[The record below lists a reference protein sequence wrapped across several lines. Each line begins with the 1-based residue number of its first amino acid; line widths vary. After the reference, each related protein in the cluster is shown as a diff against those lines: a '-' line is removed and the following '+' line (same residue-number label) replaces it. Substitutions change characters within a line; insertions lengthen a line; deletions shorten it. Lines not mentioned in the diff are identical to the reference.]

1 MRYKT
6 MITAHTGALSTGRN
20 SHAFFERMQN
30 VDTEGIEVDIR
41 LLGNK
46 PFLGHSFVPF
56 LPSKRIEFNWVLE
69 YCKKHDFILNCDIKL
84 RSGVKRTCEQ
94 IHASNAKDNV
104 YLTGAVNWKHLPIL
118 KGIPVFCNNTF
129 YSSLCGLP
137 SVSSLEKIKNCL
149 DELGHDEI
157 KGLNI
162 SKVFATESFLNK
174 AFELGIDLSV
184 YTVDDENTLRRLL
197 EYGVKNITTNQPLL
211 ALELR
216 EKIQIK
222 Q

>member
-1 MRYKT
+1 M
-6 MITAHTGALSTGRN
+6 
-20 SHAFFERMQN
+20 
-30 VDTEGIEVDIR
+30 
-41 LLGNK
+41 
-46 PFLGHSFVPF
+46 
-56 LPSKRIEFNWVLE
+56 
-69 YCKKHDFILNCDIKL
+69 
-84 RSGVKRTCEQ
+84 
-94 IHASNAKDNV
+94 
-104 YLTGAVNWKHLPIL
+104 

-137 SVSSLEKIKNCL
+137 SVSSLERIKNCL

-162 SKVFATESFLNK
+162 SKVFASESFLNK
-174 AFELGIDLSV
+174 AFELGINLSV

-216 EKIQIK
+216 EKIQI
-222 Q
+222 